1 MKPVIP
7 SNIKFGRGRSALQQ
21 RLLGLTERRSGSH
34 REDGASGG
42 TVLVKRIGSTAW
54 RVQVSDDGAIIALG
68 VRADTGREYEVLLGT
83 VDSTPIVT
91 DLLNE
96 MVRTH
101 RGKPPKAF
109 AGDAGP
115 NHARSV
121 PVQPLSTRIEQSGD
135 KPVLI
140 LDFGGTVLKVAI
152 DPVKLQQALSALQ
165 A

>member
-1 MKPVIP
+1 
-7 SNIKFGRGRSALQQ
+7 
-21 RLLGLTERRSGSH
+21 
-34 REDGASGG
+34 
-42 TVLVKRIGSTAW
+42 LVKRIGSTAW
-54 RVQVSDDGAIIALG
+54 RVQVSDDGEIVALG

-101 RGKPPKAF
+101 RGKPPRTF
-109 AGDAGP
+109 SGDAGP

-135 KPVLI
+135 KPVLV
-140 LDFGGTVLKVAI
+140 LDFGGTVLKVMI
-152 DPVKLQQALSALQ
+152 DPAQLQQTLSAPQ